1 MTGLQMLQAVLNLFR
16 PFLKSGSIDKKKAEF
31 IKKALKEMNPLFYSP
46 MTQDLILQPLKRVT
60 INKYLFEGNNKRI
73 FEIDKLKYPPSCKV
87 KKNGRANYIGQ
98 SILYATFNPVT
109 AIKEMK
115 PDENDLVTIST
126 WKQNEKDYSLKISPI
141 FKITSLDN
149 ITHNELSLKFKQ
161 DFETFSKRFSKE
173 DAEQIDELLSFIAEC
188 FSKEVEYGNN
198 YDYIMSAYFANK
210 ILFEYWDGNIDAI
223 IYPSVPERLTSPNIA
238 IKPEIF
244 DNYFELI
251 EVEESVLISKPNE
264 SNPNYVF
271 LGSNRSRAFDTKTN
285 TIIWEK

>member
-1 MTGLQMLQAVLNLFR
+1 MTGLQMLQAVLNSFR
-16 PFLKSGSIDKKKAEF
+16 PFLKSGSIDEKKAVF
-31 IKKALKEMNPLFYSP
+31 IKKAFREMNPLFYSP
-46 MTQDLILQPLKRVT
+46 MTQNLILPPLKRVT
-60 INKYLFEGNNKRI
+60 INKYLFEGHNKRI
-73 FEIDKLKYPPSCKV
+73 FEIDKLKYPPPCKV

-149 ITHNELSLKFKQ
+149 ITHNELSLRFKQ
-161 DFETFSKRFSKE
+161 DYKTFSKRFSKE
-173 DAEQIDELLSFIAEC
+173 EAEQIDELLSFIAEC

-244 DNYFELI
+244 DSYFQLI

-264 SNPNYVF
+264 SNPGYVL